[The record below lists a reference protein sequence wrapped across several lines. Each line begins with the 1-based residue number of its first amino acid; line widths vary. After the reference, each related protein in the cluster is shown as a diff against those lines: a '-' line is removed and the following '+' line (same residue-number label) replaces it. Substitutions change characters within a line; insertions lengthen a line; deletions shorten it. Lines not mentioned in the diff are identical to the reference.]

1 MALQNIK
8 TSYRPIQARNID
20 KRSYLTFEFPL
31 PEQGG
36 NRINV
41 RLPFFENI
49 KIRER
54 KRANYQKYNLL
65 SRPSELFAYT
75 GAQARRFSITFD
87 MTFPHILEE
96 HGDMASG
103 YVAEFTTYT
112 GDRYREKLK
121 FGKDFNDI
129 KIHGKAKDYASDF
142 SGYNYTGQTV
152 DTNTSLLDNTLNA
165 VDSAL
170 GKSIDAIDRFFGR
183 IPDGTI
189 PADIAKINGILGP
202 TKLKMVDLVIYW
214 TNLIRSSV
222 TNYSP
227 NPIYGP
233 PVVRINHGILF
244 QGIPC
249 ICNDYSIQPVEEG
262 GYDLETM
269 LPRKIR
275 YTLNL
280 SEIRAGDF
288 AEWNP
293 DDYVARD
300 NVVGWE
306 AVIQNT
312 KNSMDPGRFDLR

>member
-8 TSYRPIQARNID
+8 TSYRPIQDRNLD
-20 KRSYLTFEFPL
+20 KRSYLTFEFPM

-36 NRINV
+36 GKINV

-49 KIRER
+49 KIKER

-65 SRPSELFAYT
+65 SRPSELFTYT

-87 MTFPHILEE
+87 MTFSHILQE
-96 HGDMASG
+96 HGDIAIG
-103 YVAEFTTYT
+103 YISLFQNFT
-112 GDRYREKLK
+112 GPSLEKLK
-121 FGKDFNDI
+121 FSNLPADQ
-129 KIHGKAKDYASDF
+129 KISGTAKKYAADF
-142 SGYNYTGQTV
+142 SGYNYTGQTA
-152 DTNTSLLDNTLNA
+152 DTNTDLLDSILNGA
-165 VDSAL
+165 DNFL
-170 GKSIDAIDRFFGR
+170 GGLLGDDRASE
-183 IPDGTI
+183 IPI
-189 PADIAKINGILGP
+189 VNPLAQ
-202 TKLKMVDLVIYW
+202 TKLKLIDLIVYW

-249 ICNDYSIQPVEEG
+249 ICNDYSIQPIEEG

-280 SEIRAGDF
+280 SEVRAGDF
-288 AEWNP
+288 GEWNP
-293 DDYVARD
+293 DDEVARD
-300 NVVGWE
+300 NIVGWE
-306 AVIQNT
+306 AVIQHP

>member
-1 MALQNIK
+1 MALQKIK
-8 TSYRPIQARNID
+8 TSYRPIQDRNLD
-20 KRSYLTFEFPL
+20 KRSYLTFEFPN

-36 NRINV
+36 GRINV

-65 SRPSELFAYT
+65 SRPSELFTYT

-87 MTFPHILEE
+87 MTFPHILAE
-96 HGDMASG
+96 HGDIAVG
-103 YVAEFTTYT
+103 YISLFQNFT
-112 GDRYREKLK
+112 GPSLEKLK
-121 FGKDFNDI
+121 FSNLPADQ
-129 KIHGKAKDYASDF
+129 KISGTAKKYAADF
-142 SGYNYTGQTV
+142 SGYNYTGQVV
-152 DTNTSLLDNTLNA
+152 DTNTGLLESVLNGVDNF
-165 VDSAL
+165 L
-170 GKSIDAIDRFFGR
+170 G
-183 IPDGTI
+183 
-189 PADIAKINGILGP
+189 GILGDQP
-202 TKLKMVDLVIYW
+202 NDGVPLEFKNPLAQTKLKMVDLIVYW

-249 ICNDYSIQPVEEG
+249 ICNDYSIQPIEEG

-288 AEWNP
+288 GEWNP
-293 DDYVARD
+293 DNSVARD

-306 AVIQNT
+306 ATIQNK
-312 KNSMDPGRFDLR
+312 KNSMDPGRFDLK

>member
-1 MALQNIK
+1 MATQNIK
-8 TSYRPIQARNID
+8 TSYRPIQDRNLD
-20 KRSYLTFEFPL
+20 KRSYLTFEFPN

-36 NRINV
+36 GRINV

-65 SRPSELFAYT
+65 SRPSELFTYT

-87 MTFPHILEE
+87 MTFPHILAE
-96 HGDMASG
+96 HGDIAIG
-103 YVAEFTTYT
+103 YISLVQNFTGSAYA
-112 GDRYREKLK
+112 EKLK
-121 FGKDFNDI
+121 FNNLPADQ
-129 KIHGKAKDYASDF
+129 KISGTAKKYAADF
-142 SGYNYTGQTV
+142 SGYNYTGQVV
-152 DTNTSLLDNTLNA
+152 DTNTGLLESVLNGVDNF
-165 VDSAL
+165 L
-170 GKSIDAIDRFFGR
+170 G
-183 IPDGTI
+183 
-189 PADIAKINGILGP
+189 GILGDQP
-202 TKLKMVDLVIYW
+202 NDGIPLEFKNPLAQTNLKMVDLIVYW

-249 ICNDYSIQPVEEG
+249 ICNDYSIQPIEEG

-288 AEWNP
+288 GEWNP
-293 DDYVARD
+293 DDSVARD

-306 AVIQNT
+306 ATIQNK
-312 KNSMDPGRFDLR
+312 KNSMDPGRFDLQ